1 MEVGER
7 VLERWVFYSWLEKPD
22 SLWRASSKRRLKL
35 GGSFVVGEELRQ
47 PRRLA
52 AFDGPC

>member
-1 MEVGER
+1 VEVGER

-35 GGSFVVGEELRQ
+35 GGSFVVG
-47 PRRLA
+47 
-52 AFDGPC
+52 